1 MTKLD
6 KAKKVIEHYY
16 TEASCGIFNTH
27 NLVNDPMETLYE
39 ESDVIIDICRP
50 YEYFEVFGLSE
61 EEFSELEKFYMDL
74 ETSVYSPHNP
84 QRLDEDIREKLTGL
98 EESIEIRN
106 YNKPYTM
113 KEKYN
118 LCVKLK
124 RILDMFMD

>member
-1 MTKLD
+1 MNKLER
-6 KAKKVIEHYY
+6 AKMVVKDNYDN
-16 TEASCGIFNTH
+16 AMCGIFSTRNTIG
-27 NLVNDPMETLYE
+27 DPMETLYE
-39 ESDVIIDICRP
+39 DSDITIDICRP
-50 YEYFEVFGLSE
+50 YKYFEVFGLSE

-74 ETSVYSPHNP
+74 ETLIYNP

-124 RILDMFMD
+124 RILNMFMD